1 MANFK
6 TKVKNTM
13 TKVEEFCTDHGG
25 TILTCLGIAFV
36 AGVVG
41 SYNKSMT
48 NYQKEAN
55 ASYEGFLNKVLD
67 KVESPSDVD
76 KIAAEVDDAACEVA
90 AESK

>member
-6 TKVKNTM
+6 TKVKNAM
-13 TKVEEFCTDHGG
+13 TKVEDFCTDHGG

-48 NYQKEAN
+48 TYQEQAN
-55 ASYEGFLNKVLD
+55 ASYDGFLNKVLD
-67 KVESPSDVD
+67 KMDSTKTVEQVETE
-76 KIAAEVDDAACEVA
+76 IENAACEA
-90 AESK
+90 AESE